1 MKKFKF
7 ILSLFF
13 IAILVLFVS
22 LNIKNKSTKLSDTY
36 LVKELMYDVNNDNL
50 ADKIEL
56 YGKKNNVDDNEFLS
70 FELIVTDGD
79 SQLKRKFSPN
89 FLKGAN
95 PSISLHEFTGDNMP
109 EVFISAEADGFLLTS
124 IASLNENIIKPVF
137 QENHN
142 QGVQLNLSFGE
153 NFSLNGSFADS
164 TKLAINL
171 EHIKPALIS
180 YGIYTED
187 GKYKEK
193 DTPSITPYSSL
204 IPMDLEG
211 DGIYELCGTQ
221 TIKTKNSNLPL
232 CNLISVHKYKDGFK
246 VTDIKYTR

>member
-13 IAILVLFVS
+13 IAALVLFIS
-22 LNIKNKSTKLSDTY
+22 LNIKSKSSGLSSSF

-56 YGKKNNVDDNEFLS
+56 YGKKNNVDDAEYLS
-70 FELIVTDGD
+70 FELTVTDGD
-79 SQLKRKFSPN
+79 SQLKRKFSPE
-89 FLKGAN
+89 FLKGSN
-95 PSISLHEFTGDNMP
+95 PAVGLYEFTGDNIP
-109 EVFISAEADGFLLTS
+109 EVLISAESDNCILTS

-137 QENHN
+137 QEADNH
-142 QGVQLNLSFGE
+142 GVQFNLSFGE
-153 NFSLNGSFADS
+153 KFCLNGSFADS
-164 TKLAINL
+164 SKLAINL
-171 EHIKPALIS
+171 EHIKPALVS
-180 YGIYTED
+180 YGIYSED

-193 DTPSITPYSSL
+193 DVPAITTYTSL

-211 DGIYELCGTQ
+211 DGVYELCGTQ
-221 TIKTKNSNLPL
+221 TIKTKNSDLPL
-232 CNLISVHKYKDGFK
+232 CNLISVHKYKNGFK